1 MKSLKIPLVGLLD
14 PHMKT
19 LLPLIAL
26 FISLLLLT
34 GTSIAQ
40 SPAMTFITLGTASGP
55 DAVPDRAQP
64 ANALVVGTN
73 VYLVDAGDGAGAQL
87 AKAGFRLP
95 GVKGLF
101 LSHLHFDHTGGV
113 LAVLGLRMQL
123 DTTDPLLILGPPGT
137 QDFIDGLVAGMLP
150 AQQAAFGVPGRTWQ
164 HRLDVRELRDGD
176 QVNLDGVIL
185 SVAENTH
192 YQSPQYDASPG
203 SVSLSFRFDGS
214 DRSIVYTGDTG
225 PSEAVT
231 ELARNA
237 DLLVSE
243 MMDIPLALANI
254 RQINP
259 GMPEAVMTGLEIHFR
274 AHHLTPEQVATM
286 ATEAG
291 VREVVVTHF
300 GPGISST
307 AQAQAY
313 TEMMAT
319 HYSGPVHFA
328 NDLDTF

>member
-1 MKSLKIPLVGLLD
+1 
-14 PHMKT
+14 MKT

-64 ANALVVGTN
+64 ANALVVGTD

-95 GVKGLF
+95 QVKGLF

-123 DTTDPLLILGPPGT
+123 DATAPLLILGPPGT
-137 QDFIDGLVAGMLP
+137 QDFIDGLVDGMLP

-176 QVNLDGVIL
+176 QVNLEGVTL

-203 SVSLSFRFDGS
+203 SVSLSYRFDGS
-214 DRSIVYTGDTG
+214 DRSIVFTGDTG
-225 PSEAVT
+225 PSDAVT

-237 DLLVSE
+237 DLLISE
-243 MMDIPLALANI
+243 MMDVPLALANV
-254 RQINP
+254 RRINP
-259 GMPEAVMTGLEIHFR
+259 GMPEAVMTGLETHFR
-274 AHHLTPEQVATM
+274 AHHVTPEQVALM
-286 ATEAG
+286 AADAG
-291 VREVVVTHF
+291 VGEVVVTHF
-300 GPGISST
+300 GPGITST

-313 TEMMAT
+313 VESMAT
-319 HYSGPVHFA
+319 IYSGPVQFA
-328 NDLDTF
+328 NDLDNF